1 MQRVDDNTAR
11 LHAALRSQLAAQ
23 DRRRRQLEDRLRL
36 FDPRPRLSRS
46 RDRLNELSFRADSFM
61 RSALARSRRRIE
73 SAATKLEQ
81 LNPRTVLTRGYA
93 IVLNEAGEIVRNAA
107 AAPVGSG
114 VKVLFAADAVKARI
128 TESPIE

>member
-1 MQRVDDNTAR
+1 
-11 LHAALRSQLAAQ
+11 
-23 DRRRRQLEDRLRL
+23 
-36 FDPRPRLSRS
+36 
-46 RDRLNELSFRADSFM
+46 M